1 MAAPLDTSNRSKPE
15 AVTHHVGAFSRIV
28 SSPAWCIVIA
38 LGSAACAAE
47 AGDGGDTVD
56 VSVAPGDAHL
66 AIYDGVEDNDDSSLS
81 GVVAL
86 RVGTG
91 GTFELCSGALVAP
104 NLVLTARHCVTKNVT
119 TSVSCDEN
127 GRSANG
133 KHISAEED
141 PTTIGIYTG
150 AAPSFG
156 RAPQAKGRAIISPK
170 GAYLCDSDIALVI
183 LDQAVEGAKPL
194 AVRLKSPA
202 HPGETIRSVGYGQ
215 NDQDTPIGTRF
226 RKTGVKVLAQGRGV
240 SASNTPLGTHEFEV
254 GRSICQGDSGGPAVS
269 EETQAII
276 GVVSRGSG
284 CEDDF
289 GHIYT
294 TTAGFDALFDEA
306 FAIAGAVP
314 TLEASDS
321 ESTNS
326 STRAQST
333 DPNLSGKSDQASSSG
348 SCAMASGK
356 TTPGSSFPALLV
368 AACAALVAR
377 VRRRR

>member
-1 MAAPLDTSNRSKPE
+1 M
-15 AVTHHVGAFSRIV
+15 GAFSRIV
-28 SSPAWCIVIA
+28 LSPAWCIAIA

-47 AGDGGDTVD
+47 TGDGSDTNQPVE
-56 VSVAPGDAHL
+56 VSVAPSDSHL
-66 AIYDGVEDNDDSSLS
+66 AIFGGVEDDDDTSLS

-91 GTFELCSGALVAP
+91 GTFELCSGALIAP

-141 PTTIGIYTG
+141 PTTIGVYTG
-150 AAPSFG
+150 ATPSFG
-156 RAPQAKGRAIISPK
+156 RKPEAKGRAIISPK
-170 GAYLCDSDIALVI
+170 GAYLCDSDIALVV

-194 AVRLKSPA
+194 SVRLKSPA

-215 NDQDTPIGTRF
+215 NDKDAPIGTRF

-240 SASNTPLGTHEFEV
+240 SASSTPLGTHEFEV
-254 GRSICQGDSGGPAVS
+254 GRSICQGDSGGPAIS

-284 CEDDF
+284 CDDDF

-294 TTAGFDALFDEA
+294 TTAGFDDLFDEA
-306 FAIAGAVP
+306 FGIAGAAP
-314 TLEASDS
+314 TLETSDA
-321 ESTNS
+321 ESTNG

-333 DPNLSGKSDQASSSG
+333 GPNLSGKADEASSSG
-348 SCAMASGK
+348 SCAMATGGTNAK
-356 TTPGSSFPALLV
+356 TASSFPALLL
-368 AACAALVAR
+368 AAGAVLVAR